1 MLILQFRPCRIDP
14 SYKKNF
20 CIAQINFGSDFLQI
34 IQQVIIAIP
43 YQVLKLYKISQKFIL
58 GELCNAYLQHCEL
71 IYLCRWARRGH
82 VLLRQVLL
90 QKRYLQTHFLAGFEI
105 SHK

>member
-20 CIAQINFGSDFLQI
+20 CIAQINSGSDFPQL

-58 GELCNAYLQHCEL
+58 DELCNAYLQHCEL

-90 QKRYLQTHFLAGFEI
+90 QKKI
-105 SHK
+105 SSNSFSGRI